1 MRGRR
6 SPRCGRHGAWPL
18 PSAPMSRARLLLVL
32 LICAVTAL
40 PAAAASAADP
50 TNVPQGVSAGGID
63 LSGATLDE
71 ARIRLE
77 TGIGGRVNQD
87 LVLGAAGRPWTLK
100 VADAKLQFDAL
111 TTAKRA
117 LRATQPGEVPLK
129 LSHSRLAVRAF
140 VADVAAK
147 VVRPA
152 RDATV
157 KITLRHIYRKR
168 AAHGRALDQKQVA
181 ADIDAALDDGVNA
194 PRHVHAPLVKTSP
207 KVNANDL
214 ARIYGTVITVDK
226 AHFKLRLFKHL
237 KFLKSYAVAVGQ
249 PAYPTPSGL
258 FHIQNKQ
265 VDPVW
270 SVPNS
275 PWAGELQGTT
285 VQGGSAANP
294 LKARWMGIANGV
306 GIHGTGEDY
315 SIGSAASHGCIRMHV
330 ADVKDLFGRVPVG
343 TPVLIR

>member
-1 MRGRR
+1 
-6 SPRCGRHGAWPL
+6 
-18 PSAPMSRARLLLVL
+18 MSRARLLLVT
-32 LICAVTAL
+32 LICALVAV
-40 PAAAASAADP
+40 PAASAAAADP

-77 TGIGGRVNQD
+77 TGIGGRINQD
-87 LVLGAAGRPWTLK
+87 LILGASGKPWTLK
-100 VADAKLQFDAL
+100 MADAKLAFDAL

-117 LRATQPGEVPLK
+117 LRAKAPGAVALK
-129 LSHSRLAVRAF
+129 ISHSRLAVRAW
-140 VADVAAK
+140 VASVATK
-147 VVRPA
+147 VVQNP

-168 AAHGRALDQKQVA
+168 AKHGRGLNQKQVA
-181 ADIDAALDDGVNA
+181 AEVDAALDDGVNA
-194 PRHVHAPLVKTSP
+194 PRVLHTRLVKVSP
-207 KVNANDL
+207 RVNANDL
-214 ARIYGTVITVDK
+214 ARVYGTVITVDK
-226 AHFKLRLFKHL
+226 SNFKLRLFKGL
-237 KFLKSYAVAVGQ
+237 KFAKSYGVAVGQ

-258 FHIQNKQ
+258 FHIADKQ

-294 LKARWMGIANGV
+294 LKARWMGIINGV

-343 TPVLIR
+343 TPVLIQ